1 MRRSAVNFTPDTI
14 MKPEEEEEVYD
25 EEPEGGGLAIC
36 VPEVEAEWFFAVLIT
51 LFAKYDFVILSI
63 HW

>member
-25 EEPEGGGLAIC
+25 DEPEGGGLAIC
-36 VPEVEAEWFFAVLIT
+36 VPEVEAE
-51 LFAKYDFVILSI
+51 
-63 HW
+63 